1 MNQFYGQIVMLVA
14 LFAIMYFMLIRPQQ
28 KKDKEVKQMR
38 DSLKVGDQILTIG
51 GIYGKIVRIKEDRV
65 TIQVGADRTKLEIA
79 KWAVNNVEKASA
91 DKYAKDETE
100 DKKVTPKNMKKLGEK
115 KEEPTEP
122 LEVQEVAPAEENA
135 DA

>member
-100 DKKVTPKNMKKLGEK
+100 DKKVTPKNMKKLGEQ

>member
-1 MNQFYGQIVMLVA
+1 MNQFYGQIVMLFA

-100 DKKVTPKNMKKLGEK
+100 DKKVTPKSMKKLSEK

>member
-100 DKKVTPKNMKKLGEK
+100 DKKVSPKNMKKLGEK

>member
-100 DKKVTPKNMKKLGEK
+100 DKKVTPKNMKKLSEK